1 MKKETFHG
9 LDSAELQTRDREIR
23 EQLFRIRF
31 QMSLGQT
38 EGQAKYR
45 KLRKNRARV
54 LTELRQRELQAQKE
68 GK

>member
-1 MKKETFHG
+1 MKKASFHG
-9 LDSAELQTRDREIR
+9 LDTAELTTKDREIQ

-45 KLRKNRARV
+45 KLRKDRARV
-54 LTELRQRELQAQKE
+54 LTELRQREIQAQKE